1 MMGKNGDVAARGSPL
16 MLFVFIG
23 CVQSARIINYF

>member
-16 MLFVFIG
+16 MLFVFIFPL
-23 CVQSARIINYF
+23 ATLRKM